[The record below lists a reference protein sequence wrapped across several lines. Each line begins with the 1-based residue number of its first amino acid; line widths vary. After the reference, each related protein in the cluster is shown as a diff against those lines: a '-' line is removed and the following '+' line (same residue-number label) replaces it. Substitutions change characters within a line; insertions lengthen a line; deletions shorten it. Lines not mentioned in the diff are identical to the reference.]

1 MKVLNKMYDRV
12 EDELESFCKK
22 PEWTSSDIQVIG
34 WLIDQVKDIETTK
47 AMKEAGYS
55 QANSRM
61 SYEYEDPYMSFARGN
76 SNRSY
81 EGGNSNRSYEGGY
94 SERRGRDSMGRYTSR
109 DGYSNHDRPMIDM
122 LREKMYSTNN
132 ETERENYR
140 KVIDQLEK

>member
-12 EDELESFCKK
+12 EDELETFCKK
-22 PEWTSSDIQVIG
+22 PEWSSSDIQVIG

-61 SYEYEDPYMSFARGN
+61 SYEYEDPYMSFARG
-76 SNRSY
+76 
-81 EGGNSNRSYEGGY
+81 GNSNRSYDDGY

-109 DGYSNHDRPMIDM
+109 ESRESRDGYSNHDRSMIEM
-122 LREKMYSTNN
+122 LKDKMYSTNN
-132 ETERENYR
+132 EMERENYR